1 MIEDKA
7 RARSIYCS
15 VETQDAMRERAREV
29 GMPLSRLVIERAR
42 DDDPDRHPLALSESE
57 QAGLRGDVGE
67 CAELARSLNQGLPG
81 CEGLN
86 LFDALELLA
95 REWRR

>member
-7 RARSIYCS
+7 RARSIYCAA
-15 VETQDAMRERAREV
+15 ETQDAMRERAREA
-29 GMPLSRLVIERAR
+29 GMPLSRLVIERAH

-57 QAGLRGDVGE
+57 QETMRDDVGE
-67 CAELARSLNQGLPG
+67 CAEFARALNRGLPG
-81 CEGLN
+81 CGGLN
-86 LFDALELLA
+86 LFEALALLA